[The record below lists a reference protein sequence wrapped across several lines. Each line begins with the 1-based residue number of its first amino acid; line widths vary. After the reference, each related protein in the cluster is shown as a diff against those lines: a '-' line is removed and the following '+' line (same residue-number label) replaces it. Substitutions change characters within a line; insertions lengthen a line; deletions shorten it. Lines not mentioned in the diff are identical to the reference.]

1 MAQAYTIHPENPQQR
16 AVAAAAEALRAG
28 KLIIYPTDACHAFG
42 WALDAPKAVE
52 QVRELRGLSPRQP
65 FAMNCPDLATVGRFA
80 SLGNSAHR
88 LMRQLTPGAY
98 TFLLPATREVPR
110 RLMDPKRRVIGV
122 RLSACPTVQ
131 RLLAEYGGPFMTST
145 LQLED
150 EALPISELDD
160 LPKRVTDRVAV
171 ILDAGAGGFE
181 PSTVIDMTGDAPV
194 LVRAG
199 LGPVDDWLTGD

>member
-1 MAQAYTIHPENPQQR
+1 MAQTYTIHPDNPQQR
-16 AVAAAAEALRAG
+16 AIDAAAEALRRG
-28 KLIIYPTDACHAFG
+28 QLIIYPTDACYAFG
-42 WALDAPKAVE
+42 WGLDAAKAVE

-65 FAMNCPDLATVGRFA
+65 FAMNCADLATVGRFG

-98 TFLLPATREVPR
+98 TFLLSATREVPR

-122 RLSACPTVQ
+122 RISAAPTVQ
-131 RLLAEYGGPFMTST
+131 MLLEAFGGPFMTST
-145 LQLED
+145 LQLDDAEF
-150 EALPISELDD
+150 PISELDD
-160 LPKRVTDRVAV
+160 LPKRLTDRVGV

-181 PSTVIDMTGDAPV
+181 PSTVIDLTGDAPE

-199 LGPVDDWLTGD
+199 RGPVDEWLLEA